1 MCENN
6 RLKGLDAVITAY
18 KTLMAAHRGEVV
30 CEVTTAKVYCFY
42 LQEKFKVLNKI
53 STGFG

>member
-30 CEVTTAKVYCFY
+30 CEVTTAKVYCLY
-42 LQEKFKVLNKI
+42 LLEK
-53 STGFG
+53 